1 MTSTLK
7 SAHQAELI
15 YGLHKS
21 QSNRGYG
28 YSKNEDGSISSSYWK
43 NGTKKL
49 GLNGEVEHDSEKYT
63 PTWGGNSTHDAYERA
78 YGTPKPDE
86 KPRNSWGY
94 NNWTSHF
101 YDEDAKKDWW
111 RHLIKDKDHLS
122 GDGMVSITLGI
133 PDYKLDGSRPYLD
146 VVKEVIE

>member
-28 YSKNEDGSISSSYWK
+28 YHGGEGEDRSRYFR

-49 GLNGEVEHDSEKYT
+49 GLNGEEEHNSEKYT
-63 PTWGGNSTHDAYERA
+63 PTWGGNSTHDAYNRE

-86 KPRNSWGY
+86 KPRNSWYGNY
-94 NNWTSHF
+94 TSHF